1 MKRILWLIVPSLLGL
16 SSLMTGNAAGSCDHP
31 YFPIRDGARWTYE
44 SNIQGMKP
52 TQYTQTI
59 EQLSGDAF
67 VMRQTFGEVSTDF
80 RWKCGSQGLSSPEY
94 GAVGGSNSQFKM
106 EVVSFSGVM
115 FPPASKWVV
124 GSTWDASYTMRG
136 QMTGAAKGQM
146 SGDVNMTSKIVGEE
160 TVKVKAGSFRAL
172 KVTVTQ
178 KMNMTMTIQN
188 RSTPIN
194 NTLEITSWYARGVGL
209 VKSSFQGGGSQLI
222 GYKL

>member
-1 MKRILWLIVPSLLGL
+1 
-16 SSLMTGNAAGSCDHP
+16 
-31 YFPIRDGARWTYE
+31 
-44 SNIQGMKP
+44 
-52 TQYTQTI
+52 
-59 EQLSGDAF
+59 
-67 VMRQTFGEVSTDF
+67 MRQSFGEVSTDF

-124 GSTWDASYTMRG
+124 GSTWTAIYKIRAGT
-136 QMTGAAKGQM
+136 AKGQM

-188 RSTPIN
+188 RSTPMN
-194 NTLEITSWYARGVGL
+194 NTLETTSWYARGVGL
-209 VKSSFQGGGSQLI
+209 VKSSFQGGNSELI

>member
-1 MKRILWLIVPSLLGL
+1 MKRILWLVVPGLLGL
-16 SSLMTGNAAGSCDHP
+16 SSLMTGNAASTCDHP
-31 YFPIRDGARWTYE
+31 YFPIRDGARWTYT
-44 SNIQGMKP
+44 SNIQGIKP
-52 TQYTQTI
+52 TQYTRTI
-59 EQLSGDAF
+59 EQLSGDTF
-67 VMRQTFGEVSTDF
+67 TMRQSFGEVSTDF

-124 GSTWDASYTMRG
+124 GSTWTAIYKIRAGT
-136 QMTGAAKGQM
+136 AKGQM

-188 RSTPIN
+188 RSTPMN
-194 NTLEITSWYARGVGL
+194 NTLETTSWYARGVGL
-209 VKSSFQGGGSQLI
+209 VKSSFQGGNSELI